1 MNGGADE
8 LINHHPIA
16 YGAIM
21 NDYGYAVTR
30 VLSTALLC
38 LATMTGSAL
47 YAQSSLDLLVDR
59 PTRIISADGYTTFV
73 VDIHNTSAQPVLV
86 KVVRMVND
94 LPDDGWKTSI
104 CSPHHCYDETV
115 DTIEPYEVHPGQP
128 SNTQVHFYTGD
139 SGVGRVMLKIDPQ
152 DGTDPAQIELTVEV
166 GEIPEPSL
174 SLRED
179 STEAHVGV
187 GDTAFFPFAIVN
199 RTDSTLPVEVHRLE
213 EEFPDPT
220 WSSGLC
226 YFFVCQPAELDSLP
240 IHPVPSRDGAVY
252 GLFVVA
258 GQTPGTIGEVEV
270 QIDPGDGTEPFYRRF
285 EVTVEMPAGIEERE
299 GFGNSSAL
307 SYPSPAT
314 SHVSLTIPGGVPGT
328 LVSLRLIGT
337 TGATITTGPFHTE
350 SGVDGETVVI
360 LPVDGL
366 PSGLWLWQA
375 THNGVMV
382 EGRFVVLR

>member
-1 MNGGADE
+1 
-8 LINHHPIA
+8 
-16 YGAIM
+16 M

-30 VLSTALLC
+30 ALSTALLC

-47 YAQSSLDLLVDR
+47 YAQSSLNLSVDR
-59 PTRIISADGYTTFV
+59 PARIISANGYTTFV
-73 VDIHNTSAQPVLV
+73 VDIHNTSTQTVLV

-139 SGVGRVMLKIDPQ
+139 SGIGRVTLMIDPQ
-152 DGTDPAQIELTVEV
+152 DGTDPAHVELTVEV

-252 GLFVVA
+252 GLFIVA

-285 EVTVEMPAGIEERE
+285 EVIVAEPAGVDHDESRWLLA
-299 GFGNSSAL
+299 SA
-307 SYPSPAT
+307 YPNPA
-314 SHVSLTIPGGVPGT
+314 VSTVALALPGALRGEAATI
-328 LVSLRLIGT
+328 SLIGP
-337 TGATITTGPFHTE
+337 G
-350 SGVDGETVVI
+350 GETVTYPPFRLEPGANGEAVARLSI
-360 LPVDGL
+360 GEV
-366 PSGLWLWQA
+366 PSGSWIWRTEVGGTVYA
-375 THNGVMV
+375 GSFRIV
-382 EGRFVVLR
+382 R